1 MKSGFSNTAIMG
13 GFRVWQRNRDAFLR
27 GWKVE
32 IGGIAIEPFIIL
44 IAMGFGLGSYIEDFG
59 DLTYAEFVAPGLL
72 ASYAMWHAS
81 FDSTFGAYLRMETHH
96 VYDAMLFTPLGPF
109 DIVIGEAI
117 WSASRSVLTGSAL
130 LLAATI
136 FGLVSSPLALLALP
150 AAFLVGLAFAAISM
164 TITASVKTI
173 GSINNFFTLILTP
186 MFFFS
191 GVFYPTGRLPETV
204 QIVSWSL
211 PLTASVALIRGFL
224 TGSISWW
231 MIVWILELLFITGG
245 FCWLSTILLRR
256 RLIK

>member
-1 MKSGFSNTAIMG
+1 MKSRFSNTAIMG
-13 GFRVWQRNRDAFLR
+13 GFRVWQRNLDAFLR

-96 VYDAMLFTPLGPF
+96 VYDAILFTPLGPL

-150 AAFLVGLAFAAISM
+150 TAFLVGLAFAAISM
-164 TITASVKTI
+164 TITATVKTV
-173 GSINNFFTLILTP
+173 GSINNFFTLIITP

-224 TGSISWW
+224 TGNISWW
-231 MIVWILELLFITGG
+231 MIVWILELLFITGV